1 MIKSI
6 LATKIRPNI
15 PVLLTAALLAPL
27 AVVIAHFAIPD
38 VSIWQHLI
46 DTVLASYVINSTI
59 LALGVAVG
67 TLLLGTLT
75 AWLMSHY
82 SFTGRRVL
90 RVALLLPLA
99 MPAYIIAYSYT
110 GLLDVSGPLQQV
122 LRETF
127 EWRVGD
133 YWFPQVRSLPSA
145 IILMSLVLYPYVYI
159 LARTA
164 FSEQSASMREVA
176 KIHGYSSAQYFIRVS
191 IPLARPALF
200 TGAALA
206 MMEALADYGT
216 VQFFGINTFTTGIFR
231 SWYAM
236 GSRTTAIQ
244 LAGILSLFVLL
255 VLVFEQHSR
264 RRIKYFQQTSV
275 RSSPLIVLS
284 GWRNS
289 VVCACCFL
297 PFLLGFVIPS
307 VQLLVWASMTFEHI
321 VWSDYWQLVSAT
333 FGLALVTAFIV
344 VLIAALYTYQN
355 RWSGSALSRWQI
367 RLLSLG
373 YALPGMVIAVGALMV
388 LGWLDGNINNLLHAV
403 TGRYAGLILSGT
415 VFALVFCYCVR
426 FMSVA
431 LQNTEAGI
439 LRIKP
444 SLDEA
449 ALTMGA
455 TRSEV
460 LSRIHLPLLR
470 ASLFSAG
477 LLVFVDVLK
486 ELPATLVLRPFNF
499 NTLAVRAYEMASDER
514 LFEAAMPALTIVAVS
529 LVPIFLITKTI
540 DNTSEG

>member
-1 MIKSI
+1 MVKPI
-6 LATKIRPNI
+6 LTTNLKPNI
-15 PVLLTAALLAPL
+15 LVLLTAALLAPL
-27 AVVIAHFAIPD
+27 AVVLGHFAIPELA
-38 VSIWQHLI
+38 IWQHLI
-46 DTVLASYVINSTI
+46 DTVLASYVINSVI
-59 LALGVAVG
+59 LALGVALG

-82 SFTGRRVL
+82 SFAGRGVL

-110 GLLDVSGPLQQV
+110 GLLDVSGPVQQL
-122 LRETF
+122 LREVF
-127 EWRVGD
+127 AWRVGD

-176 KIHGYSSAQYFIRVS
+176 RIHGYTSVKYLFKVS

-206 MMEALADYGT
+206 MMESLADYGT

-244 LAGILSLFVLL
+244 LAGLLSLFVLVL
-255 VLVFEQHSR
+255 LVFEQHSR
-264 RRIKYFQQTSV
+264 RRLKYFQQSIVKPST
-275 RSSPLIVLS
+275 RTVLS
-284 GWRNS
+284 GWRNVLVS
-289 VVCACCFL
+289 ACCFL
-297 PFLLGFVIPS
+297 PFILGFLIPS
-307 VQLLVWASMTFEHI
+307 IQLLIWASMTLDHV
-321 VWSDYWQLVSAT
+321 VWADYWQLVSAT
-333 FGLALVTAFIV
+333 FGLALTTAAIV
-344 VLIAALYTYQN
+344 VLIATLFSYQN
-355 RWSGSALSRWQI
+355 RWVASAFSRWQV

-373 YALPGMVIAVGALMV
+373 YALPGMVIAVGALIV
-388 LGWLDGNINNLLHAV
+388 LGWFDGLINNVVHAI
-403 TGRYAGLILSGT
+403 TGEYVGLILSGT
-415 VFALVFCYCVR
+415 ILALVFCYCIR

-431 LQNTEAGI
+431 LQNTEAGMQ
-439 LRIKP
+439 RIKP

-449 ALTMGA
+449 AQTMGA
-455 TRSEV
+455 SRSE
-460 LSRIHLPLLR
+460 LLRRIHLPLLR
-470 ASLFSAG
+470 ASLLSAG

-514 LFEAAMPALTIVAVS
+514 LFDAALPALTIVAVS
-529 LVPIFLITKTI
+529 IVPIFLITKTI
-540 DNTSEG
+540 DNKSEG